1 MSFPTLQE
9 IQGQPIHLQQ
19 MIQETTIHDD
29 GTYIE
34 LTKVGLDGSVLE
46 EHTGRVVG
54 YTVQMPSNWSLSF
67 KLAKRRESHEYPF
80 NLDCS
85 YSVIKTNMGYMF
97 INRNASP
104 NHYINFYWV
113 LKVKSKIRRANR

>member
-29 GTYIE
+29 GTFIE

-46 EHTGRVVG
+46 EHMGRVVG

-67 KLAKRRESHEYPF
+67 KLAKRRESYEYPF

-85 YSVIKTNMGYMF
+85 YSVIKTSMGYMF
-97 INRNASP
+97 ISRNASP
-104 NHYINFYWV
+104 SHYINFYWV
-113 LKVKSKIRRANR
+113 LKVKSKIRKVNK